1 MNLDNIKEQLMS
13 RIDQDDLLEVN
24 KVERMIGFMN
34 DLQKCDEKIEAEGIS
49 QITEN
54 GSQRF
59 NKSHPLLNEK
69 IKINGQLIAL
79 EKTINFISEGTAA
92 TANDV
97 EVSEGDLI

>member
-1 MNLDNIKEQLMS
+1 MDLAKMKEQLLS
-13 RIDQDDLLEVN
+13 RIDQDDLLEIN
-24 KVERMIGFMN
+24 KVERMIGFMK

-69 IKINGQLIAL
+69 IKINGQIIAL
-79 EKTINFISEGTAA
+79 EKTINFINEGTAA
-92 TANDV
+92 STPVV
-97 EVSEGDLI
+97 EDPGDGLI